1 MSLLIILYINFF
13 NLQTQEML
21 GRINY
26 FVSFVFFAFLF
37 QLISLVQ
44 PVSAFDAGDAMYDY
58 LFISIYWF
66 GFLFLHQII
75 QVMWVHSFRLLF
87 YYMYV
92 VLWFSASYWRSSAFA
107 PASAATHAAKASLF
121 DIESASFFCYCSRS
135 HCIPV
140 ASIIVFLSC
149 AMEYDCTFYSTSL
162 IIITRLI

>member
-58 LFISIYWF
+58 LFISIY
-66 GFLFLHQII
+66 
-75 QVMWVHSFRLLF
+75 
-87 YYMYV
+87 
-92 VLWFSASYWRSSAFA
+92 
-107 PASAATHAAKASLF
+107 
-121 DIESASFFCYCSRS
+121 
-135 HCIPV
+135 
-140 ASIIVFLSC
+140 
-149 AMEYDCTFYSTSL
+149 
-162 IIITRLI
+162 